1 MAEKANVLQTTLEV
15 PYEGQVYVFR
25 IPTPFDHIGI
35 GARQR
40 EILRRIEPA
49 SGGDMTGLDAY
60 TYTLLKALATFE
72 VLLTAKGTTATWVW
86 TADAKGL
93 PVIDSAKFPPEVV
106 LLVMNVVEV
115 FDQKVDSF
123 LFGGT
128 GDGEPTSAETM
139 ESEQNPA
146 SESV

>member
-1 MAEKANVLQTTLEV
+1 MAEKSNVLQTTLEV

-60 TYTLLKALATFE
+60 TYNLLKALATFE
-72 VLLTAKGTTATWVW
+72 KLLVKGTTATWVW

-93 PVIDSAKFPPEVV
+93 PVVDSEKFPPETV
-106 LLVMNVVEV
+106 LLVMNVVEEMERLL
-115 FDQKVDSF
+115 DIF
-123 LFGGT
+123 LFSGT
-128 GDGEPTSAETM
+128 GDGDTPGAEVVAS
-139 ESEQNPA
+139 ESNPA

>member
-15 PYEGQVYVFR
+15 PYEGQTYVFR
-25 IPTPFDHIGI
+25 IPTPYDHIGI

-60 TYTLLKALATFE
+60 TYNLLKALATFE
-72 VLLTAKGTTATWVW
+72 KLLAKGTTATWVW

-93 PVIDSAKFPPEVV
+93 PVVDASKFPPQSV
-106 LLVMNVVEV
+106 LLVMEVVDAFESAL
-115 FDQKVDSF
+115 DRF
-123 LFGGT
+123 LFNRPGN
-128 GDGEPTSAETM
+128 GDAASAEVVAS
-139 ESEQNPA
+139 ESNPA

>member
-1 MAEKANVLQTTLEV
+1 MAEKATVLQNTIEV
-15 PYEGQVYVFR
+15 PYESATYAFR

-40 EILRRIEPA
+40 EILRKIEPA

-123 LFGGT
+123 LFGGP
-128 GDGEPTSAETM
+128 GDGDTPGAKAM
-139 ESEQNPA
+139 A
-146 SESV
+146 SESDTPVQPV

>member
-1 MAEKANVLQTTLEV
+1 MAEKANALQTTLEV
-15 PYEGQVYVFR
+15 PYEGQVYVFK

-40 EILRRIEPA
+40 EILRRIEPS

-60 TYTLLKALATFE
+60 TYNLLKALATFE
-72 VLLTAKGTTATWVW
+72 KLLTKGTTATWVW

-93 PVIDSAKFPPEVV
+93 PVVDSEKFPPETV
-106 LLVMNVVEV
+106 LLVMNVVEEMERLL
-115 FDQKVDSF
+115 DIF
-123 LFGGT
+123 LFSGT
-128 GDGEPTSAETM
+128 GDGEPAGAKTL

-146 SESV
+146 SEPV

>member
-15 PYEGQVYVFR
+15 PYEGQTYVFR
-25 IPTPFDHIGI
+25 IPSPYDHIGI

-60 TYTLLKALATFE
+60 TYNLLKALATFE
-72 VLLTAKGTTATWVW
+72 KLITRGTTATWVW

-93 PVIDSAKFPPEVV
+93 PVVDSEKFPAETV
-106 LLVMNVVEV
+106 LLVMEVVNAFEV
-115 FDQKVDSF
+115 ALDNH
-123 LFGGT
+123 LFPGT
-128 GDGEPTSAETM
+128 GDGIAPGAEVVAS
-139 ESEQNPA
+139 ESNPA

>member
-1 MAEKANVLQTTLEV
+1 MAEKANVLQNTIEV
-15 PYEGQVYVFR
+15 PYESETYVFR
-25 IPTPFDHIGI
+25 VPTPYDHIGI

-40 EILRRIEPA
+40 EILRKIEPA

-72 VLLTAKGTTATWVW
+72 RLLCKGTTATWVW

-93 PVIDSAKFPPEVV
+93 PVVDSSSFPPETV

-123 LFGGT
+123 LFDRP
-128 GDGEPTSAETM
+128 GDGDTPGAETVAS
-139 ESEQNPA
+139 ESNPA

>member
-1 MAEKANVLQTTLEV
+1 MSEKSNVLQTTLEV
-15 PYEGQVYVFR
+15 PYEGQTYVFR
-25 IPTPFDHIGI
+25 IPSPYDHIGI

-60 TYTLLKALATFE
+60 TYNLLKALATFE
-72 VLLTAKGTTATWVW
+72 KLLVKGTTATWVW

-93 PVIDSAKFPPEVV
+93 PVVDSEKFPPETV
-106 LLVMNVVEV
+106 LIVMNVVEEMERLL
-115 FDQKVDSF
+115 DTF

-128 GDGEPTSAETM
+128 GDGIAPVAETV

-146 SESV
+146 SEPV

>member
-1 MAEKANVLQTTLEV
+1 MAEKATVLQNTIEV
-15 PYEGQVYVFR
+15 PYESATYAFR

-40 EILRRIEPA
+40 EILRKIEPA

-123 LFGGT
+123 LFDRP
-128 GDGEPTSAETM
+128 GDGDTPGAETL
-139 ESEQNPA
+139 ESESDTPVQP
-146 SESV
+146 V

>member
-1 MAEKANVLQTTLEV
+1 MAEKPNVLQNTIEV
-15 PYEGQVYVFR
+15 PYESETYVFR
-25 IPTPFDHIGI
+25 VPTPYDHIGI

-40 EILRRIEPA
+40 EILRKIEPA

-72 VLLTAKGTTATWVW
+72 RLLCKGTTATWVW

-93 PVIDSAKFPPEVV
+93 PVVDSASFPPETV

-128 GDGEPTSAETM
+128 GDGEPAGAKTL

-146 SESV
+146 SEPV

>member
-1 MAEKANVLQTTLEV
+1 MAEKANVLQTTIEV
-15 PYEGQVYVFR
+15 PYESETYVFR

-40 EILRRIEPA
+40 EILRKIEPA

-72 VLLTAKGTTATWVW
+72 KLITRGTTATWVW

-93 PVIDSAKFPPEVV
+93 PVVDSEKFPAETV

-115 FDQKVDSF
+115 LDQKIDSF

-128 GDGEPTSAETM
+128 GDGDTLSAETVAS
-139 ESEQNPA
+139 ESNPA
-146 SESV
+146 SEPV

>member
-60 TYTLLKALATFE
+60 TYNLLKALATFE
-72 VLLTAKGTTATWVW
+72 KLLVKGTTATWVW

-93 PVIDSAKFPPEVV
+93 PVVDSEKFPPETV
-106 LLVMNVVEV
+106 LLVMEVVNAFEV
-115 FDQKVDSF
+115 ALDNH
-123 LFGGT
+123 LFPGPGN
-128 GDGEPTSAETM
+128 GDTAGAKTL

-146 SESV
+146 SEPV

>member
-1 MAEKANVLQTTLEV
+1 MAEKAPVLQNTLEV
-15 PYEGQVYVFR
+15 PYEGQTYVFK
-25 IPTPFDHIGI
+25 IPSPYDHIGI

-60 TYTLLKALATFE
+60 TYNLLKASATFE
-72 VLLTAKGTTATWVW
+72 KLLVKGTTATWVW

-93 PVIDSAKFPPEVV
+93 PVVDSEKFPPETV
-106 LLVMNVVEV
+106 LLVMEVVNAFEV
-115 FDQKVDSF
+115 ALDNH
-123 LFGGT
+123 LFPGPGN
-128 GDGEPTSAETM
+128 GDTAGAKTL

-146 SESV
+146 SEPV

>member
-15 PYEGQVYVFR
+15 PYEGQTYVFR

-40 EILRRIEPA
+40 EILRRIEPS

-60 TYTLLKALATFE
+60 TYNLLKALATFE
-72 VLLTAKGTTATWVW
+72 KLLVKGTTATWVW

-93 PVIDSAKFPPEVV
+93 PVVDSEKFPPETV
-106 LLVMNVVEV
+106 LLVMEVVNAFEV
-115 FDQKVDSF
+115 ALDNH
-123 LFGGT
+123 LFPGPGN
-128 GDGEPTSAETM
+128 GDTAGAKTL
-139 ESEQNPA
+139 ESE
-146 SESV
+146 SDTSVQSV

>member
-1 MAEKANVLQTTLEV
+1 MAEKAPVLQNTLEV
-15 PYEGQVYVFR
+15 PYEGQTYVFR

-60 TYTLLKALATFE
+60 TYNLLKALATFE
-72 VLLTAKGTTATWVW
+72 KLLVKGTTATWVW

-93 PVIDSAKFPPEVV
+93 PVVDSEKFPAETV
-106 LLVMNVVEV
+106 LLVMEVVNAFEV
-115 FDQKVDSF
+115 ALDNH
-123 LFGGT
+123 LFPGP
-128 GDGEPTSAETM
+128 GDGDTPGAKAM
-139 ESEQNPA
+139 A
-146 SESV
+146 SESDTPVQPV